1 MESNNSDA
9 RISRDEFI
17 QRMKNAIWTCQ
28 AFNFATDN
36 VMKYINNGLLG
47 YQTDKDGTE
56 KIDKNT
62 NKSMPVTISKRTF
75 FRYKKDFSG
84 LPQVYKDLKNFAQQG
99 YIYMMMGFLEELK
112 TLHQL
117 SVQNLLNLNEP
128 LERQQVIDSIIKN
141 VIPTQSAFADIL
153 KKMIE
158 SNMLK
163 PEDENKDKN
172 KK

>member
-9 RISRDEFI
+9 RISREEFI

-28 AFNFATDN
+28 AFNFATEN
-36 VMKYINNGLLG
+36 AMKYINNGLLG
-47 YQTDKDGTE
+47 NQTEKDGTE

-62 NKSMPVTISKRTF
+62 NKPMPVTISKSTF
-75 FRYKKDFSG
+75 FRNKKQF
-84 LPQVYKDLKNFAQQG
+84 LHPPQMFEDLRNFVKQG
-99 YIYMMMGFLEELK
+99 TIAMMMGFQEELK
-112 TLHQL
+112 TLHQI
-117 SVQNLLNLNEP
+117 SAQNLLNSNEP
-128 LERQQVIDSIIKN
+128 LERQHVIDSIIKN

-163 PEDENKDKN
+163 PKDENKDEN